1 MPEKREGIDSLKAD
15 VKTLDAKLG
24 LVAER
29 IRMIEKNEEV
39 IGRTLV
45 SLNEKIR
52 TVEARGGGGGGAGAG
67 SAEVG
72 ELRKAID
79 KLVQEAAT
87 KTELNELRYVIDTI
101 NPLEYATIDQVR
113 DLIKEVAEKLRK
125 ELRE

>member
-1 MPEKREGIDSLKAD
+1 MPEKKEGLEAVKTD

-45 SLNEKIR
+45 SLNEKIKKLEER
-52 TVEARGGGGGGAGAG
+52 GGAGAG
-67 SAEVG
+67 GGVGAAEFE
-72 ELRKAID
+72 ELRKAVE
-79 KLVQEAAT
+79 KLGQEAAT
-87 KTELNELRYVIDTI
+87 KTELNDLRYVLDTI

-113 DLIKEVAEKLRK
+113 ELVEEMAEKIKK
-125 ELRE
+125 ELK